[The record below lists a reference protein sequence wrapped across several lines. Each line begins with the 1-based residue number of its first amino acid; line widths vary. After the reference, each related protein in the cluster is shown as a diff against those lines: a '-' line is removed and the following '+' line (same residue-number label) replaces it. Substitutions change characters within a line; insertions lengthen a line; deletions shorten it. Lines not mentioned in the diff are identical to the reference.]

1 MSNAIRPMWQLYGTL
16 GCHLCENAKN
26 LLIQAQSVADFD
38 WQSVDIADFD
48 NPLAHEWA
56 DKIPVLVTP
65 NRTLFYP
72 FSVMDILDCI

>member
-1 MSNAIRPMWQLYGTL
+1 MWQLYGTL